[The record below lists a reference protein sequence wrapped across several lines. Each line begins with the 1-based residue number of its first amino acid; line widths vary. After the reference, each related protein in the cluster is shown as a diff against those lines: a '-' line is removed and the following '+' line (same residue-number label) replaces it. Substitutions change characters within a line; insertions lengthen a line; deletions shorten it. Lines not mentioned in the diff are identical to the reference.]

1 MIKKAII
8 ITLILNSIILIG
20 IPSGHG
26 YGIMI
31 LIEYLGVRNIIE
43 YGLQFDKNYP
53 YESSLFLIA
62 IVSLIGKLISI
73 GLLLSK
79 NILTKKNWIYIGL
92 TLMLISFLFVCY
104 GAREYDNFLFAMTL
118 GSGIPFLMYF
128 GRVLYL
134 INKENNKSEFVTE

>member
-1 MIKKAII
+1 MIKRALI

-26 YGIMI
+26 YGIVI

-43 YGLQFDKNYP
+43 SGFDFDKNYP

-62 IVSLIGKLISI
+62 IVSLIGKLIII
-73 GLLLSK
+73 GILLLK

-92 TLMLISFLFVCY
+92 TLILISFLIVCY
-104 GAREYDNFLFAMTL
+104 ETWNYDNFLFAVTL

-128 GRVLYL
+128 GRVSYL
-134 INKENNKSEFVTE
+134 INKQKNKSELVRE

>member
-1 MIKKAII
+1 MIKRAII

-43 YGLQFDKNYP
+43 YGFEFDKNYP

-62 IVSLIGKLISI
+62 IKQSNDGITIIAVII
-73 GLLLSK
+73 K
-79 NILTKKNWIYIGL
+79 NIHQSPFNQSTK
-92 TLMLISFLFVCY
+92 VPEEE
-104 GAREYDNFLFAMTL
+104 A
-118 GSGIPFLMYF
+118 
-128 GRVLYL
+128 
-134 INKENNKSEFVTE
+134 NNVRPAVPIDASKAY